1 MRIEDTPVTCSTKP
15 TRLSALI
22 VFLLVGLSIA
32 GYAFAAD
39 SEDTNPLSIWKG
51 SNNSHL
57 KGTFKAEVAYF
68 DQGSSWFGKD
78 EENLGARSND
88 WWESVIHPG
97 IEGSYFIQHGG
108 ELYGRLSGI
117 LASTDDI
124 DAAGSNV
131 GRGDD
136 VSDFRAEDAYLGWRS
151 GDLFSS
157 LGKDFLEF
165 SFGRQQYI
173 AGNGFLFYNQSGNG
187 GNRGAFWIGERHA
200 ASYAGIVRLKYD
212 QLKSELIYLEAD
224 DNPDSDTKV
233 GGITLDYSFGK
244 IGGVGGGFYNV
255 DSNIDTRDSM
265 DVYDIRFTLN
275 PFEAFDVSSA
285 LKPLSLEGE
294 YVYEDNDDQL
304 RASGWYLSA
313 GYQWEDVTWKP
324 NFTYRYAS
332 FEGDNPN
339 SSKSE
344 DFDPLFYGFSD
355 WGYWYQGEIL
365 GEYVLTNSNLNS
377 HMVRLNVKPVD
388 SISVNLFFYHFRLD
402 NPEGFAVQSQDFA
415 NEWDLTVD
423 WTANEH
429 LSFSLVGAYADP
441 DSGARE
447 FTGGD
452 DEWSYGMLYV
462 SISF

>member
-1 MRIEDTPVTCSTKP
+1 MCLTKL
-15 TRLSALI
+15 TRLSTLVAF
-22 VFLLVGLSIA
+22 VLVGSSIT
-32 GYAFAAD
+32 GHTSAAD
-39 SEDTNPLSIWKG
+39 PEDNNPLGIWKG

-68 DQGSSWFGKD
+68 DQSGSWFG
-78 EENLGARSND
+78 EAEQNLGAGSGD

-97 IEGSYFIQHGG
+97 IEGSHFIRNGG
-108 ELYGRLSGI
+108 EMYGRLSGI
-117 LASTDDI
+117 LANTDDI

-131 GRGDD
+131 GHGDD

-157 LGKDFLEF
+157 LGKDFLDI
-165 SFGRQQYI
+165 SFGRQQYV
-173 AGNGFLFYNQSGNG
+173 AGNGFIFYDQSGNG
-187 GNRGAFWIGERHA
+187 GNRGAFWIGRRVA
-200 ASYAGIVRLKYD
+200 ANYAGIIRLKYD
-212 QLKSELIYLEAD
+212 QLKSDLIYLEAD

-233 GGITLDYSFGK
+233 GGVTLDYSFDK
-244 IGGVGGGFYNV
+244 IGSLGGGFYNV

-265 DVYDIRFTLN
+265 NVYDIRFILN
-275 PFEAFDVSSA
+275 PFNAFNVSPA
-285 LKPLSLEGE
+285 LKPLSFEGE

-304 RASGWYLSA
+304 KASGWYLSA
-313 GYQWEDVTWKP
+313 SYQWDNTLWKP
-324 NFTYRYAS
+324 NLAYRYAS

-339 SSKSE
+339 SGKSE

-355 WGYWYQGEIL
+355 WGNWYQGEIL

-377 HMVRLNVKPVD
+377 HMVKLNVKPVD
-388 SISVNLFFYHFRLD
+388 SISFNLFFYHFRLD
-402 NPEGFAVQSQDFA
+402 NHEGFGVQSQDFA
-415 NEWDLTVD
+415 DEWNLTVD

-452 DEWSYGMLYV
+452 DEWSYGMLYGI
-462 SISF
+462 ISF